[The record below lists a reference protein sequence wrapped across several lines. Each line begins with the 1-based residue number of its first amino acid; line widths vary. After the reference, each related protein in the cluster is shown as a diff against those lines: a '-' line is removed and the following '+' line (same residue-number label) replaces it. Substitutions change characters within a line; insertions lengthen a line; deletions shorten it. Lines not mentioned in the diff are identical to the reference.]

1 MNNTKDK
8 KEKIITNLQLFNYKY
23 IENKNQL
30 RVKLDFN
37 LDVIIH
43 FRANK
48 IEISNGLMPWNF
60 LSGVIKT
67 SLKKNLKA
75 IHIGSLVVFLSIH
88 IFELL
93 SVELY
98 LFTLA
103 GILIFYFVMMI
114 TFIFFL
120 VKYEFFKNRLMG
132 WVSE

>member
-1 MNNTKDK
+1 
-8 KEKIITNLQLFNYKY
+8 
-23 IENKNQL
+23 
-30 RVKLDFN
+30 
-37 LDVIIH
+37 
-43 FRANK
+43 
-48 IEISNGLMPWNF
+48 MPWNF